1 MKISDIKKEYGN
13 YNLYLVIDSA
23 QNSEELIK
31 FLKIIK
37 LNSFLEIY
45 SLFANTK
52 ENNLPWEVVPLLLD
66 LNEMTNEDALNF
78 IEFWWVE
85 KNILQVLAVN
95 KDYPLKLLINKL
107 QKLMIFEMNDSR
119 RFMFRWFDPRV
130 MQNIEY
136 LLNEEDLKSIYKGI
150 FMWGVQYIDPNSGIK
165 KIKNLVVDY
174 VCN

>member
-13 YNLYLVIDSA
+13 YSLYLVIDSA

-78 IEFWWVE
+78 IEFWWAE

-136 LLNEEDLKSIYKGI
+136 LLNEKDLKSIYKGI

-174 VCN
+174 VYN